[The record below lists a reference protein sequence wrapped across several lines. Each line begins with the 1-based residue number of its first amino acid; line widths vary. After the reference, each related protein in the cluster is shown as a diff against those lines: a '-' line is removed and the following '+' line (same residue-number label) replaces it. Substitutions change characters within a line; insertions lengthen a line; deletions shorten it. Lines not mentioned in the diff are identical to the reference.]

1 MKNIVKKIV
10 ATFLVTTILL
20 CNFQNV
26 SSVFAYENSIL
37 STGYVD
43 VSTTAVKELSVRSNP
58 TTSSTKI
65 GSIKHKD
72 TVKIIDS
79 VVTITKDKYN
89 NNVLT
94 DPWYKISF
102 NNSFGYVSANYVKL
116 NGEDSTYIPSNKN
129 PLKGIDISYHQNDI
143 DWQKVKNSGVQFAII
158 RGGSGTTIDSK
169 FETNI
174 KNALD
179 AGIDVGVYWFS
190 TAYTAN
196 SAKAEADKCMEVVA
210 PYKNKLSFPIFFD
223 YEEHTIKSAQNNN
236 IVLSLSSVS
245 NICET
250 FLSRL
255 KANGYKTGLYTNKA
269 VSKFYLS
276 DKLRNSNDI
285 WIAQYGN
292 RCNYFGKYVMWQYS
306 QSGKVGGI
314 KGNVDL
320 NYYYKNNSLNISNA
334 TINAINNQKYTGKK
348 ITPKITV
355 KYNNK
360 TLIKDTDYTVSFK
373 NNTSIGIASVTIT
386 GRGNYT
392 GSKTITF
399 KIVPKTVTNLKLANS
414 KSNSV
419 KLTWSKVSN
428 SSGYEI
434 YRANS
439 KNGTFSKIKDIT
451 KNSTL
456 SYTNSKLTKKKTY
469 FYKVRAYKTVNNK
482 KIYGSFSSIKS
493 ITVK

>member
-1 MKNIVKKIV
+1 
-10 ATFLVTTILL
+10 
-20 CNFQNV
+20 
-26 SSVFAYENSIL
+26 
-37 STGYVD
+37 
-43 VSTTAVKELSVRSNP
+43 
-58 TTSSTKI
+58 
-65 GSIKHKD
+65 
-72 TVKIIDS
+72 
-79 VVTITKDKYN
+79 
-89 NNVLT
+89 
-94 DPWYKISF
+94 
-102 NNSFGYVSANYVKL
+102 
-116 NGEDSTYIPSNKN
+116 
-129 PLKGIDISYHQNDI
+129 
-143 DWQKVKNSGVQFAII
+143 
-158 RGGSGTTIDSK
+158 
-169 FETNI
+169 
-174 KNALD
+174 
-179 AGIDVGVYWFS
+179 
-190 TAYTAN
+190 
-196 SAKAEADKCMEVVA
+196 MEVVA

-306 QSGKVGGI
+306 QSGKVDGI

>member
-292 RCNYFGKYVMWQYS
+292 RCNYFGKYVIYLEY
-306 QSGKVGGI
+306 
-314 KGNVDL
+314 NL
-320 NYYYKNNSLNISNA
+320 
-334 TINAINNQKYTGKK
+334 TGLLRF
-348 ITPKITV
+348 V
-355 KYNNK
+355 
-360 TLIKDTDYTVSFK
+360 LA
-373 NNTSIGIASVTIT
+373 ASVYVCNPRAPTA
-386 GRGNYT
+386 
-392 GSKTITF
+392 
-399 KIVPKTVTNLKLANS
+399 LAPS
-414 KSNSV
+414 
-419 KLTWSKVSN
+419 L
-428 SSGYEI
+428 
-434 YRANS
+434 
-439 KNGTFSKIKDIT
+439 
-451 KNSTL
+451 
-456 SYTNSKLTKKKTY
+456 
-469 FYKVRAYKTVNNK
+469 
-482 KIYGSFSSIKS
+482 
-493 ITVK
+493 